1 MIDIFEVRD
10 MISHM
15 RKVGSDTQTCEVK
28 EAAQGLPKSIGE
40 TISAFSN
47 MSGGMIILG
56 LSEKKNFALVHGFDS
71 QKIYSE
77 LQAAGD
83 SMTPVVRMEIEK
95 IPFESG
101 TIVVAKVPPAPAFER
116 PCFITKRG
124 KYDGS
129 FIRSGDGDRH
139 LSAYEVDRLAE
150 ARTQPTFDLEP
161 VKTATFADLNPEI
174 VKKIV
179 RRVKDLFPR
188 VFGQLEE
195 ETILI
200 QLGMIVRIDG
210 VVYPTMAGLLAAG
223 RFPQQFFPRLEVV
236 FTLYAGTSKSGDL
249 QTGERYVHSKEL
261 VGSIPD
267 MLMDVLTLVREK
279 MNVGAIIE
287 GGLRR
292 DVPDYPLVAVRE
304 AVANALQ
311 HRDYSPEGRGTHIQV
326 NMYADRLEIT
336 NPGGLYGITTVESLG
351 KEGISSARNVYL
363 SRLLTYTPFDD
374 GFVVENKG
382 AGFMVIESAL
392 AQASMPP
399 ARVKNSLT
407 FFSLT
412 LEKRR
417 KPAAQQGVQPRTP
430 LDEAILE
437 ELRRSCSLSVKD
449 MMAMFGLSRP
459 TIAKHIRNLVEGK
472 MIEPLEPSR
481 SPKQRYRLALD

>member
-10 MISHM
+10 LISHM
-15 RKVGSDTQTCEVK
+15 RKVGSDTQACEVK
-28 EAAQGLPKSIGE
+28 EAAQGVPKSIGE

-47 MSGGMIILG
+47 MSGGLILLG
-56 LSEKKNFALVHGFDS
+56 LSEKKNFAPVPGFDS

-77 LQAAGD
+77 LQTAGD
-83 SMTPVVRMEIEK
+83 NMTPVVRMEIEK

-150 ARTQPTFDLEP
+150 VRTQPTFDLEP
-161 VKTATFADLNPEI
+161 VKTAAFADLNPEI

-236 FTLYAGTSKSGDL
+236 FTLYAGTSKAGDL

-267 MLMDVLTLVREK
+267 MLTDVLALVREK
-279 MNVGAIIE
+279 MNVGAVIE

-336 NPGGLYGITTVESLG
+336 NPGGLYGIATVESLG

-363 SRLLTYTPFDD
+363 SRLLTYAPFED

-392 AQASMPP
+392 VQASKPP
-399 ARVKNSLT
+399 ARVENSVS

-412 LEKRR
+412 FEKRC
-417 KPAAQQGVQPRTP
+417 KPAARQGVQPWTP

-437 ELRRSCSLSVKD
+437 AIRSRGSMSVKD
-449 MMAMFGLSRP
+449 MMAMFGRSRP

>member
-10 MISHM
+10 LISHM
-15 RKVGSDTQTCEVK
+15 RKVGSDTQACEVK

-47 MSGGMIILG
+47 MSGGLIMLG
-56 LSEKKNFALVHGFDS
+56 LSEKQNFALVPGFDS
-71 QKIYSE
+71 QRACSE
-77 LQAAGD
+77 LQAAAD
-83 SMTPVVRMEIEK
+83 SMTPVVRMKIEK

-101 TIVVAKVPPAPAFER
+101 TVVVARVPPAPAFQR

-129 FIRSGDGDRH
+129 FIRSGDGNRR

-236 FTLYAGTSKSGDL
+236 FTLYAGTSKAGGL
-249 QTGERYVHSKEL
+249 QTGERYVHSQEL

-267 MLMDVLTLVREK
+267 MLTDVLTLVRQK
-279 MNVGAIIE
+279 MNVGALIE

-292 DVPDYPLVAVRE
+292 DVSDYPLAAVRE

-311 HRDYSPEGRGTHIQV
+311 HRDYSPEGRGTHVQV

-336 NPGGLYGITTVESLG
+336 NPGGLYGIAAVESLG
-351 KEGISSARNVYL
+351 KEDMSSARNLYL
-363 SRLLTYTPFDD
+363 SRLLAYTPCED

-392 AQASMPP
+392 AQASKPP
-399 ARVKNSLT
+399 AKVENSVSL
-407 FFSLT
+407 FRLT
-412 LEKRR
+412 LEKRHQAE
-417 KPAAQQGVQPRTP
+417 AAPSVRPRNQ
-430 LDEAILE
+430 LDEAMLE
-437 ELRRSCSLSVKD
+437 EIRSRGSMSVKD

-472 MIEPLEPSR
+472 LIEPLEPRR